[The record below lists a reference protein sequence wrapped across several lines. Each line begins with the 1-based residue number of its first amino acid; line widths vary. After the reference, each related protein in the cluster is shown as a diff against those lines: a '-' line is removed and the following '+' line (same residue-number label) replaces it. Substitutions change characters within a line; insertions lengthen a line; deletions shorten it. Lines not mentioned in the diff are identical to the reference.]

1 VSVSVIGNDTYI
13 YYDHWEDGYET
24 DIANPGVGTTLVLAN
39 GILGDGCALE
49 YYYPPV
55 ACTVDAEDDVDA
67 GDILVFENPIDP
79 TTPLTIDFD
88 GRDKITSSKSTAIT
102 RAGHVATP
110 GMLLASA
117 WGDTY
122 DAPVGKNSDVV
133 SKMFKHYSL
142 HALAVVSD
150 TTVSLNGS
158 PVCVNIA
165 EGQACHIPYI
175 NEGDEVTTGDANKPV
190 PFHLL
195 TGDIDTDRAPFVDP
209 DARPYVFA

>member
-1 VSVSVIGNDTYI
+1 MSVSVIGNDTYI

-158 PVCVNIA
+158 PICGSRCQTVCLCVRLKGVNFR
-165 EGQACHIPYI
+165 G
-175 NEGDEVTTGDANKPV
+175 
-190 PFHLL
+190 
-195 TGDIDTDRAPFVDP
+195 
-209 DARPYVFA
+209 